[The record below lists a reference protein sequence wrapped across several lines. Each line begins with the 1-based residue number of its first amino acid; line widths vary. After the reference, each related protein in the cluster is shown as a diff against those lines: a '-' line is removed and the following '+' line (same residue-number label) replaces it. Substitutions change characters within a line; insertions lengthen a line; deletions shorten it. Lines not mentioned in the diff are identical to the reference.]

1 MDVKQLNSTLREQ
14 GRFLGMCD
22 EFYDEKW
29 DYSLEQLVERMF
41 KGIDFCLK
49 HHWPSNEFIAK
60 NFPKDFLREHGVF
73 LDDEYS
79 TCNVRESLVIGNSK
93 VKFRYSGKY
102 YGNIRVR
109 DLSLADITARGD
121 GLIIVHLFERA
132 CVNVHQSEKA
142 KVAVIKHSPNTL
154 VSVSEGVRVLEEYDY
169 LT

>member
-1 MDVKQLNSTLREQ
+1 MTTKELNDTLREQ

-29 DYSLEQLVERMF
+29 NYSLEQLVERMF

-79 TCNVRESLVIGNSK
+79 TCNVRESLVLGNSK

-109 DLSLADITARGD
+109 DLSLADITFDNNYSAESNEESELGN
-121 GLIIVHLFERA
+121 IIKNLPSISSDID
-132 CVNVHQSEKA
+132 N
-142 KVAVIKHSPNTL
+142 I
-154 VSVSEGVRVLEEYDY
+154 
-169 LT
+169 